1 MRLLCLWGF
10 FRQQY
15 WSGLPCPPPG
25 DLPNP
30 GIEPR
35 SPTFQVDSVP
45 SQPKIPGV
53 GSLPGDLP
61 NPGIGPGSPELQAD
75 SLPAELSGKPG
86 KHHAAAAAS

>member
-1 MRLLCLWGF
+1 MP
-10 FRQQY
+10 
-15 WSGLPCPPPG
+15 SSG

-35 SPTFQVDSVP
+35 SPTFQVDSLP
-45 SQPKIPGV
+45 SLPKIPGV

-86 KHHAAAAAS
+86 KRHAAAAADS